1 MGRRLGDD
9 GEVVNETHG
18 GAVPGTTPIRLFP
31 SDTLEF
37 FTHVHPAMVPVVWV
51 PVAAAFFLR
60 GISRA
65 GASGHPGA
73 VVPGFAAGLVLWT
86 IAEYLLHRF
95 IFHFTPRTP
104 LQERIAFLMH
114 GVHHAQPRVKTR
126 LVMPLMVSVPLA
138 LLFYLLFSVVVSRF
152 MSAPWLTGP
161 LFAGFVIG
169 YVCYD
174 LIHYTLHH
182 VQFKSGIGKFL
193 RNHHMRHHTEWDSRF
208 GVSTPFWDHVF
219 GTEPAKSGAGDDGKR

>member
-1 MGRRLGDD
+1 MS
-9 GEVVNETHG
+9 ETHDA
-18 GAVPGTTPIRLFP
+18 AVPGTTPTRLFP

-51 PVAAAFFLR
+51 PAAAAFLVR
-60 GISRA
+60 GIFLA
-65 GASGHPGA
+65 GTSGHHWS
-73 VVPGFAAGLVLWT
+73 VVPGFAAGVLLWT

-104 LQERIAFLMH
+104 LQERIAFLIH

-138 LLFYLLFSVVVSRF
+138 LLFYLLFSVVVSNV
-152 MSAPWLTGP
+152 MGASWLTGP
-161 LFAGFVIG
+161 VFAGFIIG

-174 LIHYTLHH
+174 LTHYALHH
-182 VQFKSGIGKFL
+182 VQFKAGIGKLL

-208 GVSTPFWDHVF
+208 GVSTP
-219 GTEPAKSGAGDDGKR
+219 A

>member
-1 MGRRLGDD
+1 MS
-9 GEVVNETHG
+9 ETHDS
-18 GAVPGTTPIRLFP
+18 AVPGTTPIRLFP

-51 PVAAAFFLR
+51 PVAAAFFVR
-60 GISRA
+60 GVSMA
-65 GASGHPGA
+65 GAAGHPWS
-73 VVPGFAAGLVLWT
+73 VVPGFAAGLILWT

-104 LQERIAFLMH
+104 LQERVSFLMH

-138 LLFYLLFSVVVSRF
+138 LLFYLLFSVVVSYSMGAR
-152 MSAPWLTGP
+152 WLTGT

-174 LIHYTLHH
+174 LTHYALHN
-182 VQFKSGIGKFL
+182 VQFKGGIGKLL
-193 RNHHMRHHTEWDSRF
+193 RTHHMRHHTEWDSRF
-208 GVSTPFWDHVF
+208 GVSTPLWDHVF
-219 GTEPAKSGAGDDGKR
+219 GTEPAKNEPEGNGRR